1 MLLSDIC
8 FDFHNNNNTDPVAAD
23 VSGTQMYYGVEG
35 GSVTLVAHVNI
46 TGNPVPGSVWMFNG
60 ATARGDTVVSG
71 QLTITN
77 LASADS
83 GNYTNTLNNTLNN
96 GSTPSISNSVLLH
109 VLCKHLITMVTNNLL

>member
-1 MLLSDIC
+1 
-8 FDFHNNNNTDPVAAD
+8 
-23 VSGTQMYYGVEG
+23 MYYGGEG

-77 LASADS
+77 LTPADS
-83 GNYTNTLNNTLNN
+83 GNYTNTLNNTLND
-96 GSTPSISNSVLLH
+96 GSSPSISNTIILQIFG
-109 VLCKHLITMVTNNLL
+109 KFQ